1 MIAGTD
7 SNSTRE
13 AIELTLH
20 AKQAG
25 ADGALLLS
33 PYYNKPTQEG
43 IYAHYA
49 AIAEATRFP
58 LVIYNIPGR
67 TASNIAPE
75 IIARLARLEHIVG
88 VKESSGSLDQ
98 MTHVIAKC
106 PSGFC
111 RALWRRRAHASA
123 ALDRGQGRRL
133 GRSRTWHPAR
143 SATSCAASRAVTSR
157 APRRSITRCFPFDV
171 LFCETN
177 PIPVKA
183 AASELGWCG
192 PEMRLPADTH
202 HRRESRAPEDRAQG
216 PGHPA
221 MTSAFSSGSSSGM
234 ATGVM
239 VVGAQ
244 GRMGLEVRAAL
255 AAEPRLRFAGAL
267 ERPGQPEIGQ
277 MLAPGVVLQDDPK
290 RALSGCGVAIDFSVP
305 ICDACEPASRG
316 RRRCRL
322 RDRDD
327 GLRRGGPARNRAR
340 SPSGSPYSTPPTSRS
355 P

>member
-1 MIAGTD
+1 MFAGIHTALITPFRNGQVDEEALRAHVERQIEAGVDGVIPCGSTGESATLSHLEHRRVVETVVDAAKGRVAVIAGTG
-7 SNSTRE
+7 SNATRE

-106 PSGFC
+106 PSDF
-111 RALWRRRAHASA
+111 
-123 ALDRGQGRRL
+123 
-133 GRSRTWHPAR
+133 
-143 SATSCAASRAVTSR
+143 AVLSGDDGLTLPLLSIGGKGVVSVVSNL
-157 APRRSITRCFPFDV
+157 APRQVCDLVHRFQSGDVAGAQAIHYSLLPLVDV

-192 PEMRLPADTH
+192 PEMRLPLTRITDAN
-202 HRRESRAPEDRAQG
+202 
-216 PGHPA
+216 
-221 MTSAFSSGSSSGM
+221 
-234 ATGVM
+234 
-239 VVGAQ
+239 
-244 GRMGLEVRAAL
+244 
-255 AAEPRLRFAGAL
+255 L
-267 ERPGQPEIGQ
+267 ERLKIVLKDLEI
-277 MLAPGVVLQDDPK
+277 
-290 RALSGCGVAIDFSVP
+290 
-305 ICDACEPASRG
+305 
-316 RRRCRL
+316 L
-322 RDRDD
+322 R
-327 GLRRGGPARNRAR
+327 
-340 SPSGSPYSTPPTSRS
+340 
-355 P
+355 